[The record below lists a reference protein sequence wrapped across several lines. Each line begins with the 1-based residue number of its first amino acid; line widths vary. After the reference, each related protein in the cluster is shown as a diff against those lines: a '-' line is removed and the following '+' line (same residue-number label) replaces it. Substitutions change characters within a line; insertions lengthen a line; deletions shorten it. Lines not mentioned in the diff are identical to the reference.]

1 MVVWIAIGSALG
13 GVSRY
18 LFGGLIQRL
27 FDTSFPSGTL
37 AINVVGSLLL
47 GFIIR
52 YSLETPAVS
61 PELRGFLTIGFC
73 GGFTTFST
81 FGYES
86 AVMLEE
92 GQWTRLAAYVGL
104 SVLLTVAGTLA
115 GFAAAREVLTL
126 RRSA

>member
-37 AINVVGSLLL
+37 AVNVVGSLLL

-81 FGYES
+81 FGYEG

-104 SVLLTVAGTLA
+104 SVLLTLAGTLA
-115 GFAAAREVLTL
+115 GFAAAREVLLL

>member
-37 AINVVGSLLL
+37 AVNVVGSLLL

-81 FGYES
+81 FSYES

-104 SVLLTVAGTLA
+104 SVLLTVVGTLV

-126 RRSA
+126 RRAA

>member
-37 AINVVGSLLL
+37 AVNVVGSLLL

-104 SVLLTVAGTLA
+104 SVLLTVVGTLA

>member
-37 AINVVGSLLL
+37 AVNVVGSLLL

-104 SVLLTVAGTLA
+104 SVLLTLAGTLA
-115 GFAAAREVLTL
+115 GFAAAREVLLL

>member
-18 LFGGLIQRL
+18 VFGGLIQRL

-37 AINVVGSLLL
+37 AVNVVGSLLL

-81 FGYES
+81 FGYEG

-104 SVLLTVAGTLA
+104 SVLLTLAGTLA
-115 GFAAAREVLTL
+115 GFAAAREVLLL

>member
-27 FDTSFPSGTL
+27 FDTPFPSGTL

-81 FGYES
+81 FSYES

-115 GFAAAREVLTL
+115 GFTVAREVLTL

>member
-37 AINVVGSLLL
+37 TINVVGSLLL

-104 SVLLTVAGTLA
+104 SVLLTVVGTLA

>member
-27 FDTSFPSGTL
+27 FVTSFPSGTL
-37 AINVVGSLLL
+37 AVNVVGSFLL
-47 GFIIR
+47 GYIIR

-81 FGYES
+81 FSYES

-92 GQWTRLAAYVGL
+92 GQWARLAAYVGL
-104 SVLLTVAGTLA
+104 SVLLTVVGTLA

>member
-18 LFGGLIQRL
+18 VFGGLIQRL

-104 SVLLTVAGTLA
+104 SVLLTVVGTLA

>member
-37 AINVVGSLLL
+37 AVNVVGSLLL

-81 FGYES
+81 FGYEG

-92 GQWTRLAAYVGL
+92 GQWTRFAAYVGL
-104 SVLLTVAGTLA
+104 SVLLTLAGTLA
-115 GFAAAREVLTL
+115 GFAAAREVLVL
-126 RRSA
+126 RRSV

>member
-18 LFGGLIQRL
+18 VFGGLIQRL

-37 AINVVGSLLL
+37 AVNVVGSLLL

-104 SVLLTVAGTLA
+104 SVLLTVVGTLA

>member
-37 AINVVGSLLL
+37 AVNVVGSLLL

-81 FGYES
+81 FGYEG

-104 SVLLTVAGTLA
+104 SVLLTVVGTLA

>member
-1 MVVWIAIGSALG
+1 
-13 GVSRY
+13 
-18 LFGGLIQRL
+18 
-27 FDTSFPSGTL
+27 
-37 AINVVGSLLL
+37 
-47 GFIIR
+47 
-52 YSLETPAVS
+52 VS

-104 SVLLTVAGTLA
+104 SVLLTVVGTLA

>member
-27 FDTSFPSGTL
+27 FDTPFPSGTL
-37 AINVVGSLLL
+37 TVNVVGSLLL

-81 FGYES
+81 FSYES

-104 SVLLTVAGTLA
+104 SVLLTVAGTLI
-115 GFAAAREVLTL
+115 GFAVAREVLTL
-126 RRSA
+126 RRSV

>member
-27 FDTSFPSGTL
+27 FDTPFPSGTL

-81 FGYES
+81 FSYES

-115 GFAAAREVLTL
+115 GFAVAREVLTL

>member
-1 MVVWIAIGSALG
+1 MVVWIALGSALG

-27 FDTSFPSGTL
+27 IDTPFPSGTL

-81 FGYES
+81 FSYES

-115 GFAAAREVLTL
+115 GFAVAREILTL

>member
-37 AINVVGSLLL
+37 AVNVVGSLLL

-81 FGYES
+81 FGYEG

-104 SVLLTVAGTLA
+104 SVILTLAGTLA
-115 GFAAAREVLTL
+115 GFAAAREVLLL

>member
-1 MVVWIAIGSALG
+1 MVIWIAIGSALG

-18 LFGGLIQRL
+18 FFGGLIQRL
-27 FDTSFPSGTL
+27 VDTPFPSGTL
-37 AINVVGSLLL
+37 AINVLGSILL
-47 GFIIR
+47 GFIMR

-86 AVMLEE
+86 AAMLEE
-92 GQWTRLAAYVGL
+92 GQWVRLGTYAGL
-104 SVLLTVAGTLA
+104 SLLLTVAGTLA
-115 GFAAAREVLTL
+115 GFAMAREVLAL
-126 RRSA
+126 RRSV

>member
-81 FGYES
+81 FSYES

-104 SVLLTVAGTLA
+104 SVLLTVVGTLA

>member
-37 AINVVGSLLL
+37 AVNVVGSFLL

-81 FGYES
+81 FGYEG

-104 SVLLTVAGTLA
+104 SVLLTLAGTLA